1 MFSQNHSSVW
11 LQVSLLFWTS
21 ALVAARVGNPPS
33 KKLQVFSN
41 VEYIA
46 DPHVLWLA
54 DIEAA
59 GVNTAG
65 MVQSSV
71 PVPGT
76 NGQQALKIFTFQN
89 HEDEH
94 VSASVSIYG
103 GWEKNLVGK
112 LCGKWDTPG
121 SHGTNFLDLGA
132 NIGVFTLTMA
142 ACLKNKG
149 GGEVIAIE
157 ANPGIAEY
165 AKAGILSNRLSN
177 VALYPYAVG
186 DPDPR
191 NTMPMSTPVRNQGG
205 SKVGWNGTSGTVSA
219 QLTTMDAILQHNVA
233 LQKVLA
239 AKFDIEGSEGRMLNG
254 GSTFFSNYA
263 PCFLITELT
272 PALLEK
278 AGTPYQSVLN
288 KLSQSGYG
296 KQTALPG
303 APDHYYFEQIN
314 LPACI
319 SRMSQR

>member
-1 MFSQNHSSVW
+1 MFVW
-11 LQVSLLFWTS
+11 TSLL
-21 ALVAARVGNPPS
+21 VAGRLRNPPS
-33 KKLQVFSN
+33 KKLQAFSN

-46 DPHVLWLA
+46 DPQVLRLA
-54 DIEAA
+54 DIEAT

-65 MVQSSV
+65 MVQGEV
-71 PVPGT
+71 PVPDTHGH
-76 NGQQALKIFTFQN
+76 QAVKIFTFQN
-89 HEDEH
+89 HQDEH

-103 GWEKNLVGK
+103 GWEPNLVQK
-112 LCGKWDTPG
+112 LCGKWDTHG

-157 ANPGIAEY
+157 ANPAIAEY
-165 AKAGILSNRLSN
+165 VKAGILSNRLDN
-177 VALYPYAVG
+177 IALYPYAVG

-205 SKVGWNGTSGTVSA
+205 SRVGWNGTSGTVSA

-239 AKFDIEGSEGRMLNG
+239 AKIDIEGSEGRMLNG
-254 GSTFFSNYA
+254 GSTFISNHA

-278 AGTPYQSVLN
+278 AGTPYKSVLN
-288 KLSQSGYG
+288 TLSQAGYG
-296 KQTALPG
+296 SLTALPG
-303 APDHYYFEQIN
+303 APDHYYIEQHD

-319 SRMSQR
+319 SRVSQR